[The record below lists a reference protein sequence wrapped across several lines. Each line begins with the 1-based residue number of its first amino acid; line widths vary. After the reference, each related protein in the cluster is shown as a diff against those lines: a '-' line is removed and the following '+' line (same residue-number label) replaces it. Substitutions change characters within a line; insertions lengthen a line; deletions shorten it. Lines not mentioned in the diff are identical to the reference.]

1 METFNLSQSYPT
13 QDIRKRTSFP
23 VIALSICLLAAGISL
38 FFLPES
44 TSESNINALKIAA
57 GSLLA
62 VISFYFL
69 IFRARYQ
76 AYAGTGSMVC
86 KKSLTFSKEQFQDLK
101 KYLADYCDLP
111 AMSGEEPQL
120 YLLIVHSK
128 DNQYA
133 AFQLLTYSS
142 FLYKPVTE
150 LCCLKGEK
158 ASTFMKNLHT
168 SHGFLH

>member
-13 QDIRKRTSFP
+13 QDIRKRTSFLT
-23 VIALSICLLAAGISL
+23 IGLSICLLAAGISL
-38 FFLPES
+38 FFLPD
-44 TSESNINALKIAA
+44 ALKIAA

-86 KKSLTFSKEQFQDLK
+86 KKSLTFSKEQFQGLK

-111 AMSGEEPQL
+111 AMSREEPQL

-158 ASTFMKNLHT
+158 ASTFIKNLHT

>member
-1 METFNLSQSYPT
+1 M
-13 QDIRKRTSFP
+13 
-23 VIALSICLLAAGISL
+23 
-38 FFLPES
+38 
-44 TSESNINALKIAA
+44 
-57 GSLLA
+57 LA

-86 KKSLTFSKEQFQDLK
+86 KKNLTFSKEQFQGLK

-111 AMSGEEPQL
+111 AMSREEPQL

-158 ASTFMKNLHT
+158 ASTFIKNLHT

>member
-13 QDIRKRTSFP
+13 QDIRKRTSFLT
-23 VIALSICLLAAGISL
+23 IGLSICLLAAGISL

-86 KKSLTFSKEQFQDLK
+86 KKKPDIQQRTVPRLEKI
-101 KYLADYCDLP
+101 P
-111 AMSGEEPQL
+111 GR
-120 YLLIVHSK
+120 LL
-128 DNQYA
+128 
-133 AFQLLTYSS
+133 
-142 FLYKPVTE
+142 
-150 LCCLKGEK
+150 
-158 ASTFMKNLHT
+158 
-168 SHGFLH
+168 

>member
-86 KKSLTFSKEQFQDLK
+86 KKKPDIQQRTVPRLEKI
-101 KYLADYCDLP
+101 P
-111 AMSGEEPQL
+111 GR
-120 YLLIVHSK
+120 LL
-128 DNQYA
+128 
-133 AFQLLTYSS
+133 
-142 FLYKPVTE
+142 
-150 LCCLKGEK
+150 
-158 ASTFMKNLHT
+158 
-168 SHGFLH
+168 

>member
-13 QDIRKRTSFP
+13 QDIRKRTSFLT
-23 VIALSICLLAAGISL
+23 IGLSICLLAAGISL

-86 KKSLTFSKEQFQDLK
+86 KKSLTFSKEQFQGLK
-101 KYLADYCDLP
+101 KYLA
-111 AMSGEEPQL
+111 AMSREEPQL

-158 ASTFMKNLHT
+158 ASTFIKNLHT